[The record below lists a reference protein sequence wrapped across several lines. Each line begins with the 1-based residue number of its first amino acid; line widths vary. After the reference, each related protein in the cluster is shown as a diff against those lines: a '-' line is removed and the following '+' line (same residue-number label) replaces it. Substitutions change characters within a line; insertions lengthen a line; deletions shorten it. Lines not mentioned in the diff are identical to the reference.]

1 MQELLTEF
9 AAIVGSVQ
17 KALPAA
23 LGVLFFFIAR
33 WPVHARRTVAL
44 GVDPD
49 AAFAAVDFQSPNQ
62 AWHRPPTLIELVDQT
77 QQIYRATYWSNP
89 SGGGGQKTTA
99 LWRVAERVPPSR
111 LVIERQGIEA
121 SKTGGELM
129 KIDID
134 IEATGSGSRLAMA
147 YQWGPR
153 PLIAQVLARIDLGN
167 TLRRIK
173 TIVETG
179 DVDPG
184 RERRSAVITGVLTA
198 LASLVGLGLLF
209 GWRMA
214 VIVLVVLVVHELG
227 HLIAFRLVGQSWG
240 RIVFIPFIGAI
251 AMPRQAFENL
261 GQYAFASLMGPAFSL
276 LLLGPAMLTTP
287 GPDYR
292 SGDLLLEIAM
302 VACFINLLNLLPVM
316 PFDGGH
322 VLKSVCQSLSEH
334 MVKPALVFISV
345 LIFVVAAVW
354 QLPLLIA
361 PALAALLGMKEMSL
375 PLPGLADMTAPGI
388 AAAVAGFLG
397 VAGLYLWFSLVYLD
411 ARGLLG

>member
-1 MQELLTEF
+1 MQELLTELQ
-9 AAIVGSVQ
+9 AIVGSVQ

-33 WPVHARRTVAL
+33 WPVRAKRTVAMKV
-44 GVDPD
+44 GADH
-49 AAFAAVDFQSPNQ
+49 AFAAVDFQSPTQ
-62 AWHRPPTLIELVDQT
+62 AWHRAPTLIELVDET

-89 SGGGGQKTTA
+89 SGSGGRKTTA
-99 LWRVAERVPPSR
+99 LWRIAERVPPSR
-111 LVIERQGIEA
+111 LVIERQGIDA
-121 SKTGGELM
+121 AKTSGELM
-129 KIDID
+129 RIDID
-134 IEATGSGSRLAMA
+134 IAAADGGSRLAMT
-147 YQWGPR
+147 YHWGPR

-179 DVDPG
+179 GIDPG
-184 RERRSAVITGVLTA
+184 RERRSAIVTGVLTA

-214 VIVLVVLVVHELG
+214 VIVLAVLVIHELG
-227 HLIAFRLVGQSWG
+227 HLVAFRLVGQPWG

-276 LLLGPAMLTTP
+276 VLLLPAMATAQQTGEGAQLMR
-287 GPDYR
+287 DV
-292 SGDLLLEIAM
+292 AM

-322 VLKSVCQSLSEH
+322 VLKSVCQSLGAH

-354 QLPLLIA
+354 QVPLLIA

-375 PLPGLADMTAPGI
+375 PLPDLADMRASGI
-388 AAAVAGFLG
+388 AVTTAGFLG
-397 VAGLYLWFSLVYLD
+397 VAGIYLWFSLVYLD
-411 ARGLLG
+411 ARGMLG

>member
-1 MQELLTEF
+1 MQELLTELQ
-9 AAIVGSVQ
+9 AIVGSVQ

-23 LGVLFFFIAR
+23 LGVLFFFVAR
-33 WPVHARRTVAL
+33 WPVRARRTVTMKV
-44 GVDPD
+44 GPEQ
-49 AAFAAVDFQSPNQ
+49 AFAAVDFQSPTQ
-62 AWHRPPTLIELVDQT
+62 AWHRAPTLIELVDET

-89 SGGGGQKTTA
+89 SGGGGRKTTA
-99 LWRVAERVPPSR
+99 LWRIAERVPPAR

-121 SKTGGELM
+121 AKTSGELM
-129 KIDID
+129 RIDID
-134 IEATGSGSRLAMA
+134 IAAADGGSRLAMA
-147 YQWGPR
+147 YHWGPR
-153 PLIAQVLARIDLGN
+153 PLIAQVLARIDLGH
-167 TLRRIK
+167 TLKRIK

-179 DVDPG
+179 DIDPG
-184 RERRSAVITGVLTA
+184 RERRSAVVTGVLTA

-227 HLIAFRLVGQSWG
+227 HLVAFRLVGQPWG

-251 AMPRQAFENL
+251 AMPRQGFDNL

-276 LLLGPAMLTTP
+276 VLLLPAIVAAQHPGDGAQLML
-287 GPDYR
+287 DV
-292 SGDLLLEIAM
+292 AM

-322 VLKSVCQSLSEH
+322 VLKSVCQSLGAH

-354 QLPLLIA
+354 QVPLLIA

-375 PLPGLADMTAPGI
+375 PLPDLADMRASGI
-388 AAAVAGFLG
+388 AVTTASFLG
-397 VAGLYLWFSLVYLD
+397 VAGIYLWFSLVYLD
-411 ARGLLG
+411 ARGFLG

>member
-1 MQELLTEF
+1 MQELVTEIQ
-9 AAIVGSVQ
+9 AIVGSVQ

-33 WPVHARRTVAL
+33 WPVRARRTVTMKV
-44 GVDPD
+44 GPEQ
-49 AAFAAVDFQSPNQ
+49 AFAAVDFQSPTQ
-62 AWHRPPTLIELVDQT
+62 AWHRAPTLIELVDET

-89 SGGGGQKTTA
+89 SGGGGRKTTA
-99 LWRVAERVPPSR
+99 LWRIAERAPPSR

-121 SKTGGELM
+121 AKTSGELM
-129 KIDID
+129 RIDID
-134 IEATGSGSRLAMA
+134 IAAADGGSRLAMA
-147 YQWGPR
+147 YHWGPR
-153 PLIAQVLARIDLGN
+153 PLIAQVLARIDLGH
-167 TLRRIK
+167 TLKRIK

-179 DVDPG
+179 GVDPG
-184 RERRSAVITGVLTA
+184 RERRSAVVTGVLTA

-214 VIVLVVLVVHELG
+214 VIVLAVLVVHELG
-227 HLIAFRLVGQSWG
+227 HLVAFRLVGQPWG

-251 AMPRQAFENL
+251 AMPRQGFDNL

-276 LLLGPAMLTTP
+276 VLLVPAMVTAQQA
-287 GPDYR
+287 
-292 SGDLLLEIAM
+292 GDGAQLMLDIAM

-322 VLKSVCQSLSEH
+322 VLKSVCQSLGEH

-354 QLPLLIA
+354 QVPLLIA

-375 PLPGLADMTAPGI
+375 PLPDLADMRASGI
-388 AAAVAGFLG
+388 VVTTAGFLG
-397 VAGLYLWFSLVYLD
+397 VAGIYLWFSLVYLD
-411 ARGLLG
+411 ARGFLG